1 MPTLTRKD
9 WGLDPDIQLVS
20 QEIAAKAINVSP
32 ETFKKKVKRGEF
44 RAGIYHFGPRL
55 IRVDLQALI
64 DAHAQKEETSHRKPG
79 RTSNFAK
86 VVGHE

>member
-1 MPTLTRKD
+1 MPTTTRKVRD
-9 WGLDPDIQLVS
+9 IEPDMQLIS
-20 QEIAAKAINVSP
+20 TEKAAKALDMAQN
-32 ETFKKKVKRGEF
+32 TFLAKIKRGEF

-64 DAHAQKEETSHRKPG
+64 DAHAQKEDTHTRKPG